1 MASSRKLPDIVGV
14 VATRNSLNRPK
25 ILHHA
30 GFETKQVDSG
40 KNVLVL
46 CLDRGRKPTIAKP
59 PPI

>member
-46 CLDRGRKPTIAKP
+46 WPKADHRKATSYLA
-59 PPI
+59 